1 MILGK
6 RKKSIE
12 DLIRVLDEERE
23 HLERVNK
30 REREEDYDYYNST
43 LKLSE
48 LKFKVQIENL
58 EQLIKEMRS
67 LRDEIRE
74 LIETIR
80 EVFEKEE
87 VKT

>member
-6 RKKSIE
+6 RKRSIE
-12 DLIRVLDEERE
+12 DLIRILDEERE
-23 HLERVNK
+23 HLDKINK
-30 REREEDYDYYNST
+30 REREEEYNHYNST
-43 LKLSE
+43 LRLSE

-58 EQLIKEMRS
+58 EQLIREIRS